1 MATRQKAICGYNASP
16 IKIIEPSFKENKYQS
31 QYLYG
36 GIQTEILN
44 VKTIV
49 NIIIRLDFILFI

>member
-36 GIQTEILN
+36 GIQTEFLN
-44 VKTIV
+44 V
-49 NIIIRLDFILFI
+49 RLL